1 MTAAFLI
8 ASLFGLLFL
17 GVPIA
22 IALGLSTIVTFLLF
36 TDLPLGIVA
45 QRLYHNLDAFPL
57 MAAPFF
63 ILAGNLAQVGG
74 VARRLTDLSQAL
86 VGHVRGGLALT
97 TVLSCMFFA
106 AASGSSA
113 ATVAAVGSILIPA
126 MMRANY
132 PKEIA
137 IGTVTTAGSL
147 GILIPPSI
155 PMLIYG
161 LITQTSVSRLFIAGV
176 LPGLFYGGM
185 LLLVAYVAA
194 RIKGLE
200 RLERVNWRGRLAA
213 AKRAGW
219 SLALPVIVIG
229 GIYGWPDMTIGPWE
243 IEGMALFTPTE
254 AAIAAVF
261 YTFIVAKF
269 VYRELSWREFVVV
282 SRDSLLVSAM
292 LLFIVTNAILF
303 GFLLTDQQ
311 IPATVAEW
319 ITEQEMSPLLFLL
332 IVNIVLMIAG
342 QFMDGIPIIMIFV
355 PVLFPAAMAL
365 NIDPVHLGIILVV
378 NLELGTITPPVGV
391 NLFVASAISRTSL
404 YEVTKATLPWILVVI
419 FVLMVVTYVPQ
430 LSLALI
436 QPIF

>member
-22 IALGLSTIVTFLLF
+22 VSLGLSTLATFLLF

-74 VARRLTDLSQAL
+74 VARRLTDLSQTL
-86 VGHVRGGLALT
+86 VGHIRGGLALT

-137 IGTVTTAGSL
+137 IGTVATAGSL

-194 RIKGLE
+194 RVKGLE

-229 GIYGWPDMTIGPWE
+229 GIYGWPDMRIGPWE

-269 VYRELSWREFVVV
+269 VYRELSWWEFVIV

-319 ITEQEMSPLLFLL
+319 ITEQNMSPLVFLL

-365 NIDPVHLGIILVV
+365 DIDPVHLGIILVV

-404 YEVTKATLPWILVVI
+404 YEVTKATRARSMAIAEK
-419 FVLMVVTYVPQ
+419 
-430 LSLALI
+430 SASSNSGSSS
-436 QPIF
+436 